1 MPSKHCIVGL
11 VGLETV
17 HVCRTEIAVIVMGA
31 IDVLKDV
38 ALDMNIH
45 FDARAIFF

>member
-17 HVCRTEIAVIVMGA
+17 HVCRTEIAVMGA

>member
-17 HVCRTEIAVIVMGA
+17 HVCRTKIAVMGA